1 MVSDIAIVITL
12 HYLLFI
18 YCQFCTE
25 RTSAILE
32 VIPINFIRQ
41 FRTGY
46 RICNS
51 TLNGF
56 SDTVVGGYLASRYRW
71 GGDYGKFAGMQG
83 AHPPFLFLQYTGA
96 KTIVKM
102 YYTRRESK
110 YCKLF
115 FEMS

>member
-1 MVSDIAIVITL
+1 MVSDIAICITL

-83 AHPPFLFLQYTGA
+83 LTPPSCSYSTLVQKPL
-96 KTIVKM
+96 
-102 YYTRRESK
+102 
-110 YCKLF
+110 
-115 FEMS
+115 